1 MVFMERSL
9 LISEV
14 ESSLSNACGQ
24 IAEAKFVELNIQI
37 EQLTKALK
45 QIHDSIE
52 DHQKQLND
60 RITGQEYSVSG
71 ESEGR
76 TSAQQVSDFD
86 MLLDRKGAYDS
97 AMNIVRSVNAEEGKL
112 LSETLLKEVLVLK
125 CRELSRDMGTLQMDY
140 TIRNLRKVLHSM
152 KSTSADDEDA
162 TESFHKSDDSE
173 RMQYGVTDT
182 LDILPEMFGITIE
195 INGASGERKVAS
207 TTLPGI
213 ANKQSNAS
221 LDLVDLDLKMR
232 ERSKRE
238 SGNSSFACTNGSSA
252 SDNLESDNTPPPV
265 IRKRSSLRSLLSGNS
280 DKGTRT
286 MTRIPSSS
294 SLRHLTYSTIQ
305 GRRRWTLQTTYC
317 TSESISSKSQSSAI
331 FNRLASKHTL
341 ASHAKINARM
351 YSTHTG
357 LNDPN

>member
-1 MVFMERSL
+1 MVFMERSQ

-14 ESSLSNACGQ
+14 ESLSNACGQ
-24 IAEAKFVELNIQI
+24 LAEAKFVELNIQI
-37 EQLTKALK
+37 EELTKALK

-52 DHQKQLND
+52 DHQKQFND
-60 RITGQEYSVSG
+60 HITGQEFSVSR
-71 ESEGR
+71 ESKGR

-86 MLLDRKGAYDS
+86 MLLDRKGAYDR
-97 AMNIVRSVNAEEGKL
+97 AMSIVQSVNAEEGKL
-112 LSETLLKEVLVLK
+112 LSETMLKEVLVLK

-173 RMQYGVTDT
+173 RTQYGVRHT
-182 LDILPEMFGITIE
+182 LDILPEMFGITTQ
-195 INGASGERKVAS
+195 INGASGAKEAAA

-213 ANKQSNAS
+213 TNEQSNAS
-221 LDLVDLDLKMR
+221 LDLADLDLKMR

-238 SGNSSFACTNGSSA
+238 SGNSTLACTNGLSA

-265 IRKRSSLRSLLSGNS
+265 IGKRSSLRSFLSDNS

-286 MTRIPSSS
+286 MTPIPSSS
-294 SLRHLTYSTIQ
+294 TLRHSNYNSIQ

-317 TSESISSKSQSSAI
+317 TSESISSKSQSSTI
-331 FNRLASKHTL
+331 FNRLASRHTL

-351 YSTHTG
+351 YSPHTG